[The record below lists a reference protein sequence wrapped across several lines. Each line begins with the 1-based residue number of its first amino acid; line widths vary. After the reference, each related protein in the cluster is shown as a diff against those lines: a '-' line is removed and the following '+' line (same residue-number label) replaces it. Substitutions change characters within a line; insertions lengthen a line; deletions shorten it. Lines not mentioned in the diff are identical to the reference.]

1 MGTTE
6 PIRDKE
12 DLKNFLNYY
21 RNVRPSPRNYAMTVI
36 GLHTALRISD
46 ILNLKW
52 KDVYHFQKN
61 CFLKHICLCE
71 KKTGKQS
78 SVAMNQHVKEALET
92 YRNTRRPKPD
102 HYIFSKTTDNSLP
115 ICRSQAYRIIKKA
128 AEETVCCHT
137 HISCHSL
144 RKTFGYHAWKQ
155 GISPVLLMD
164 IFNHSSFDVTK
175 RYLGIGQDER
185 DSIFLKNFY

>member
-1 MGTTE
+1 MIWLRKGKVMGTTE

-36 GLHTALRISD
+36 GLHTVLRISD

-78 SVAMNQHVKEALET
+78 SVAMNQHVKEALTHEDQSQT
-92 YRNTRRPKPD
+92 I
-102 HYIFSKTTDNSLP
+102 IFSRKQL
-115 ICRSQAYRIIKKA
+115 IIAFPSAALRHTGLSKKRRKKPYA
-128 AEETVCCHT
+128 ATHT
-137 HISCHSL
+137 
-144 RKTFGYHAWKQ
+144 
-155 GISPVLLMD
+155 
-164 IFNHSSFDVTK
+164 
-175 RYLGIGQDER
+175 
-185 DSIFLKNFY
+185 

>member
-6 PIRDKE
+6 PIRDKNE
-12 DLKNFLNYY
+12 LKNFLNYY
-21 RNVRPSPRNYAMTVI
+21 KDEKPSKRNYALTI
-36 GLHTALRISD
+36 LGLHTALRISD

-52 KDVYHFQKN
+52 KNVYHFQKN
-61 CFLKHICLCE
+61 CYLEHIVLSE

-78 SVAMNQHVKEALET
+78 IIAMNQHVKTALEN
-92 YRNTRRPKPD
+92 YRNERNPKPE
-102 HYIFSKTTDNSLP
+102 HFIFSKNTNFDLP
-115 ICRSQAYRIIKKA
+115 LCRTQAYRIIKKA
-128 AEETVCCHT
+128 AEKTLYCDA

-155 GISPVLLMD
+155 GISPVMLMD
-164 IFNHSSFDVTK
+164 IYNHSSFDITK

-185 DSIFLKNFY
+185 DSIFLEIDL